1 MLSCRFKSQMKFFR
15 KLNLCLRT
23 LREKSLTTREIEISR
38 VKKALFRHRKALDQM
53 WREWATNSG
62 ICCPNC
68 WSYGAYDE
76 LADKITRVERE
87 LTRLTKKDNDVKSI
101 YENN

>member
-1 MLSCRFKSQMKFFR
+1 
-15 KLNLCLRT
+15 
-23 LREKSLTTREIEISR
+23 
-38 VKKALFRHRKALDQM
+38 M